1 MESNTQLNIILS
13 GSPMITRYYDFL
25 TRIRNYAEGTA
36 RSYVLALGEF
46 KAWLLSIPM
55 DYRSVGYE
63 ELVAYLGHM
72 ADRGL
77 AHTTMC
83 HHLYAVRNFYKWL
96 SITFGF
102 SIERLMLVQGPKVE
116 KTLPGVL
123 TQQDIESLL
132 AIIPTNRRSGI
143 RDRAIFEMMYY
154 TGVRVSEVC
163 DLRLSNLRLDEG
175 FALINGKGSKQRV
188 VMLAPR
194 LVSLIRSWL
203 ELRASLPVKHD
214 ARDFVFCDLIFYDQ
228 ISRFTIARQVAN
240 YGMMAGIS
248 QHVHPHMLRHTF
260 ATHML
265 DGGADLCSIKALMG
279 HESIAT
285 TERYI
290 HVSTAHL
297 KAQVEQYHPHG
308 SLHSKI
314 S

>member
-1 MESNTQLNIILS
+1 MESNTQLQKILAA
-13 GSPMITRYYDFL
+13 SPMITRYYDFL
-25 TRIRNYAEGTA
+25 TRIRNYASGTA
-36 RSYVLALGEF
+36 RSYVLAIGDF
-46 KAWLLSIPM
+46 KEWLLSISK
-55 DYRSVGYE
+55 DYRAVGYE
-63 ELVAYLGHM
+63 DFVAYLGHM

-96 SITFGF
+96 SITFNL
-102 SIERLMLVQGPKVE
+102 SIDRLMLVQGPKVE
-116 KTLPGVL
+116 KNLPEVL
-123 TQQDIESLL
+123 TRQQIESLL

-143 RDRAIFEMMYY
+143 RDRAIFELMYY

-163 DLRLSNLRLDEG
+163 DLRLFNLRLDEG

-194 LVSLIRSWL
+194 LVSLIRAWL
-203 ELRASLPVKHD
+203 DLRATLRVKHE
-214 ARDFVFCDLIFYDQ
+214 ARDYVFCDLISYDQ
-228 ISRFTIARQVAN
+228 VSRFTIARQVAK
-240 YGMMAGIS
+240 YGELAGIPC
-248 QHVHPHMLRHTF
+248 HVHPHMLRHTF

-279 HESIAT
+279 HESIST